1 MSKPKKSRINRK
13 KSIKRANT
21 FKVVSISQKVKIKRN
36 NLEISN
42 VKPLEEDQK
51 EENEFFSI
59 DTLSQTHLEILMNN
73 VREKNWTHIH
83 ERSLATLIYMVLKL
97 EGLNR
102 NKIGTI
108 LSKIGTFC
116 DRTAH
121 RYTSRFLNGDEEA
134 IFEENRGKY
143 HRDTIFEM
151 LPDFTE
157 DIKQYT
163 IEKVSQKEATFNIND
178 LMRFSKALLLQ
189 YDPLL
194 NPDQFITEKNL
205 NVLISSW
212 GFFWGK
218 NKARPYINGHERED
232 VVKKRETFV
241 KYFMDS
247 KDTHHI
253 YVKRE
258 YESMNS
264 NLKQAAKEYNWSYP
278 FDLSNYRILIAH
290 DESTFRYFMGY

>member
-59 DTLSQTHLEILMNN
+59 DTLSQTHLEILMNK

-212 GFFWGK
+212 GFFW
-218 NKARPYINGHERED
+218 
-232 VVKKRETFV
+232 
-241 KYFMDS
+241 
-247 KDTHHI
+247 
-253 YVKRE
+253 
-258 YESMNS
+258 
-264 NLKQAAKEYNWSYP
+264 
-278 FDLSNYRILIAH
+278 
-290 DESTFRYFMGY
+290 